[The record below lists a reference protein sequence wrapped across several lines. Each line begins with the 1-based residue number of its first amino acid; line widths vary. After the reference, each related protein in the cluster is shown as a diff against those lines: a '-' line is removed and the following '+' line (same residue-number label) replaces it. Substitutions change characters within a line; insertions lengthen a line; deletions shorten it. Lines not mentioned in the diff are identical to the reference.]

1 MLRVRLTV
9 LPTIEESFRLR
20 FHFCSKPA
28 AVCLQDEAVGSTQLD
43 NRIPPFPRRLARSYC
58 MANATVK
65 KLHTS
70 KPMPGDPDSSP
81 TYGAYVKA
89 HTHTQSYGTFA
100 YPASFGGMGMANF
113 CAELACTCM
122 SQLLVGQYPASA
134 ES

>member
-1 MLRVRLTV
+1 MLRARLTV
-9 LPTIEESFRLR
+9 LPTREESFRLR
-20 FHFCSKPA
+20 FHFCSKPV
-28 AVCLQDEAVGSTQLD
+28 AVCLRDKAVGSTQLD

-70 KPMPGDPDSSP
+70 KPSLGTQTTALHTEHTSRRIPIPNPAVHSP
-81 TYGAYVKA
+81 TLHPLAEWA
-89 HTHTQSYGTFA
+89 W
-100 YPASFGGMGMANF
+100 ANF

-122 SQLLVGQYPASA
+122 SQLLVGHYPVST